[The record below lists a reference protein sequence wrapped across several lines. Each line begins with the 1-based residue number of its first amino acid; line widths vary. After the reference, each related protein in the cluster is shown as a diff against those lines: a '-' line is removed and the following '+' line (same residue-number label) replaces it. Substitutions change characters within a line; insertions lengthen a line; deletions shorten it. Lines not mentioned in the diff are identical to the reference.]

1 MNIAKYYDNQYFKY
15 VLMFLAATNLITFV
29 IKKKYDTIIF
39 FIAISILTAHYT
51 KSTSIILL
59 ISLITSNLFNTLEH
73 QKEGLADKKESDDK
87 ESDDKESDDKESD
100 EGTKKEADDED
111 SDKEGDGE
119 GSNKEVDDEDSDKED
134 DGEGSKKEVDDEE
147 EDRIKN
153 KDSKNVLGFDKLE
166 NSESSTSKSDDGAVG
181 NNINYSATLEDAYK
195 NLQGL
200 LGKDGIKGLTS
211 QTNKLLG
218 QQKNLMDSLKNM
230 GPIIDDAQNTLKG
243 FDLPGITKLF
253 NRKKTDKTDKTEK
266 RINI

>member
-1 MNIAKYYDNQYFKY
+1 MNVAKYYDNHYFKY
-15 VLMFLAATNLITFV
+15 VLMFLSATNLITFV

-59 ISLITSNLFNTLEH
+59 ISLFTSNLFNSFEH
-73 QKEGLADKKESDDK
+73 QKEGLTDKKESDDESTNDEDSKKESDEGSKK
-87 ESDDKESDDKESD
+87 ESDDEGSKKESDDEGSDD
-100 EGTKKEADDED
+100 EGTKKEDDSDEGKKDVDED
-111 SDKEGDGE
+111 
-119 GSNKEVDDEDSDKED
+119 
-134 DGEGSKKEVDDEE
+134 E

-166 NSESSTSKSDDGAVG
+166 DSESSTSKSDDDSAVG
-181 NNINYSATLEDAYK
+181 NNINYSATLSDAYK

-200 LGKDGIKGLTS
+200 LGKDGIKGLTA
-211 QTNKLLG
+211 QTNNLLG

-253 NRKKTDKTDKTEK
+253 NKKKTEK
-266 RINI
+266 NN

>member
-15 VLMFLAATNLITFV
+15 VLMFLAATNLITLV

-59 ISLITSNLFNTLEH
+59 ISLFTSNLFNSFEH
-73 QKEGLADKKESDDK
+73 QKEGLTDKKESDDEGSKKESDDEGSKKESDDK
-87 ESDDKESDDKESD
+87 ESDDETEDKESDDETENKESD
-100 EGTKKEADDED
+100 D
-111 SDKEGDGE
+111 
-119 GSNKEVDDEDSDKED
+119 
-134 DGEGSKKEVDDEE
+134 EGSKKAVDDDEE
-147 EDRIKN
+147 DRLKN
-153 KDSKNVLGFDKLE
+153 KDSKKVLGFDKLE
-166 NSESSTSKSDDGAVG
+166 DSESSTSKSDDVAVG

-218 QQKNLMDSLKNM
+218 QQQNLMDSLKNM

-253 NRKKTDKTDKTEK
+253 NRKKPDKPQ
-266 RINI
+266 